1 MANVFPLR
9 LFFPLLV
16 LALCSASLES
26 EASSNQLPKLTG
38 RVVDTANMISP
49 SMESEL
55 SAIFAEHEEQ
65 TTNQVVVV
73 TVKSWG
79 GKTKEQYGYTLAR
92 EWSIGQKGKDNGI
105 VLLISRDNREIRM
118 EVGYGL
124 EGTMTDISATQIIRR
139 VIVPEFRKGNFDEG
153 VKKGSIAIINILLGE
168 EPSIPHYKKQTTS
181 DPWTGPAQVF
191 LFIILVTIIFGIEL
205 GPEIYLRR
213 KWKREFPGVP
223 YRMNKDGTAYVGS
236 GYSGGFSGGG
246 GFGGGGGGGS
256 W

>member
-16 LALCSASLES
+16 LALCSAPLES

-79 GKTKEQYGYTLAR
+79 GKTKEQYGT
-92 EWSIGQKGKDNGI
+92 
-105 VLLISRDNREIRM
+105 
-118 EVGYGL
+118 
-124 EGTMTDISATQIIRR
+124 
-139 VIVPEFRKGNFDEG
+139 
-153 VKKGSIAIINILLGE
+153 
-168 EPSIPHYKKQTTS
+168 
-181 DPWTGPAQVF
+181 
-191 LFIILVTIIFGIEL
+191 
-205 GPEIYLRR
+205 
-213 KWKREFPGVP
+213 
-223 YRMNKDGTAYVGS
+223 
-236 GYSGGFSGGG
+236 
-246 GFGGGGGGGS
+246 
-256 W
+256 